1 MIKNCYDRRGEEI
14 NCNVNMAV
22 EEPDIEN
29 CYKEYDIENRY
40 DECIKD
46 LVRFRGFYECM

>member
-1 MIKNCYDRRGEEI
+1 MNKNYDKRNEEI
-14 NCNVNMAV
+14 NYKVNMAV
-22 EEPDIEN
+22 EEP
-29 CYKEYDIENRY
+29 DIENRY